1 MSTHYILQI
10 ETATQVCSAALS
22 ANGETIACI
31 DVDEP
36 NVHASRLTLL
46 VEELLRKTGLTFN
59 DLSAV
64 AVSKGPGSYTGLRI
78 GVSTAKGLC
87 YAADL
92 PLIGIDTLAGMAAGF
107 TIGSPLDRSALLC
120 PMVDARRMEV
130 YTAVFDGR
138 AQPIEPAAAV
148 IVGPQSFEYLGLG
161 QRIVLFGS
169 GADKLV
175 TLFSED
181 KQIEVVTGFKNSA
194 SHLSRLADQAYR
206 DGCFE
211 DIAYFEPFY
220 LKDFV
225 ATTPKQGCP
234 LKYRP

>member
-22 ANGETIACI
+22 ANGETMACI

-46 VEELLRKTGLTFN
+46 VQELLQKTGLKVS

-92 PLIGIDTLAGMAAGF
+92 PLIGVDTLAGMATGF
-107 TIGSPLDRSALLC
+107 ASQGQLDRNALMC

-138 AQPIEPAAAV
+138 VQPIAPAAAV

-161 QRIVLFGS
+161 KRITLFGS
-169 GADKLV
+169 GADKLDAI
-175 TLFSED
+175 FSED
-181 KQIEVVTGFKNSA
+181 KQIEVITGFKNSA
-194 SHLSRLADQAYR
+194 SYLSRLADQAYR
-206 DGCFE
+206 EGSFE
-211 DIAYFEPFY
+211 NVVYFEPFY

-225 ATTPKQGCP
+225 ATTPKQGG
-234 LKYRP
+234 RSH

>member
-22 ANGETIACI
+22 ANGKTMACI

-46 VEELLRKTGLTFN
+46 VQELLQKTGLAIS

-92 PLIGIDTLAGMAAGF
+92 PLIGVDTLAGMATGF
-107 TIGSPLDRSALLC
+107 ASQSQLDRNALLC

-130 YTAVFDGR
+130 YTAVFDGHV
-138 AQPIEPAAAV
+138 QPIAPAAAV

-161 QRIVLFGS
+161 KRIMLFGS
-169 GADKLV
+169 GADKLDAI
-175 TLFSED
+175 FSED

-206 DGCFE
+206 KESFE
-211 DIAYFEPFY
+211 NVAYFEPFY

-225 ATTPKQGCP
+225 ATTPKQGV
-234 LKYRP
+234 RSH

>member
-1 MSTHYILQI
+1 MSTHCILQI

-22 ANGETIACI
+22 ADGETLASI

-36 NVHASRLTLL
+36 NVHASRLTLM
-46 VEELLRKTGLTFN
+46 VDELLQKTGLSFS

-107 TIGSPLDRSALLC
+107 VAANGRLSTGGTRLC

-130 YTAVFDGR
+130 YTAAFDQHLTPLLPPHASIIDARSFDGME
-138 AQPIEPAAAV
+138 AN
-148 IVGPQSFEYLGLG
+148 
-161 QRIVLFGS
+161 QRVVLFGS
-169 GADKLV
+169 GADKLDA
-175 TLFSED
+175 LFAD
-181 KQIEVVTGFKNSA
+181 HVHVDVIMGFKNSA
-194 SHLSRLADQAYR
+194 SHLSQLAYQAYLEGEFA
-206 DGCFE
+206 DV
-211 DIAYFEPFY
+211 AYFEPYY

-225 ATTPKQGCP
+225 ATTPK
-234 LKYRP
+234 RTR